1 VQESLIAL
9 FWGIFWCIAG
19 HYCWL
24 PGLAGSGILLE
35 AVGSDVP
42 SIEEKPMPSIEQLLA
57 EARSR
62 GESESLP
69 YAGAVTP
76 QEAYALLQASPSVKL
91 IDVRT
96 QAERDW
102 IGRVI
107 VPDTQHLAVQW
118 TLYPGGAQ
126 NTAFMTQ
133 LGQQARP
140 GDTLLFL
147 CRSGVRSRY
156 AAKLATEHGF
166 EHCFDILEGF
176 EGDRNEKGHRK
187 SVGGWC
193 MHGLPW
199 VGA

>member
-1 VQESLIAL
+1 MVHFLVHVLPRI
-9 FWGIFWCIAG
+9 
-19 HYCWL
+19 HR
-24 PGLAGSGILLE
+24 PGLAASRFLLE
-35 AVGSDVP
+35 AVGSDATLIKANLM
-42 SIEEKPMPSIEQLLA
+42 SSSEKLLA
-57 EARSR
+57 QARTR
-62 GESESLP
+62 GESDSLP

-76 QEAYALLQASPSVKL
+76 QEAYALLQASPNVKL

-107 VPDTQHLAVQW
+107 LPDAQHMAVQW

-126 NTAFMTQ
+126 NPEFMAQ
-133 LGQQARP
+133 LEQRALR

-176 EGDRNEKGHRK
+176 EGDRNQQGHRK
-187 SVGGWC
+187 SIGGWC
-193 MHGLPW
+193 MHGVPW

>member
-1 VQESLIAL
+1 MI
-9 FWGIFWCIAG
+9 WCILAIF
-19 HYCWL
+19 CCL
-24 PGLAGSGILLE
+24 PGLAGSDILLE
-35 AVGSDVP
+35 AVGSDARH
-42 SIEEKPMPSIEQLLA
+42 IKEKPMSSLEQLLA
-57 EARSR
+57 DARSR
-62 GESESLP
+62 SESESLP

-76 QEAYALLQASPSVKL
+76 QEAYALLQTSPSVKL

-107 VPDTQHLAVQW
+107 VPDAQHLAVQW

-126 NTAFMTQ
+126 NTAFITQ
-133 LGQQARP
+133 LEQQARP

-166 EHCFDILEGF
+166 DHCFDILEGF

-187 SVGGWC
+187 SIGGWC